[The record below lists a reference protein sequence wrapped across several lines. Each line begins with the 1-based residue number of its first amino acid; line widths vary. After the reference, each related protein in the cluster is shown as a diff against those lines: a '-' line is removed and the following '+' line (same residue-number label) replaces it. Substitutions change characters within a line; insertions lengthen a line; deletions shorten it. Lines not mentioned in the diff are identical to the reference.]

1 MNRRDMLLAPLSPL
15 AAALLGAC
23 GPRDEGDWAPGMAR
37 IVWDRDT
44 CARCGMAIGDRR
56 FAAQLRGGPQDEVV
70 KFDDIGCATSWCVE
84 KVAGRPWINDPAT
97 AVGRGVRRQ
106 GPALAAGARGALR
119 GRAQLPDGLQPGR
132 PCAAAG
138 WQPALRGH
146 GRADGSRL
154 AGPLP
159 PRRESHMKSLW
170 LTARLD
176 LAESLRSRWFA
187 IYTAVFGG
195 IVALLFLFGLT
206 ESRVLGFI
214 GLSRLLVT
222 YIQLT
227 MAIMPI
233 FVLITTVR
241 SVAGDREAG
250 VFEYLLSLPV
260 SLGAWFWGKILGRY
274 LVIFLPVAG
283 AMALAVVIALVKGIE
298 VPWSIFGYYTALL
311 AVMCACFLGLGML
324 ISALARSTDMAQ
336 GAAFMLWLLLLLFL
350 DLILLGVMIQGKLRP
365 EMAVTL
371 ALANP
376 LQVFRTAALALFDP
390 QLIVLGPSA
399 FVILDL
405 FGVAGYKVFA
415 LAYPA
420 LLGLAAAGLG
430 YAVFRRGD
438 LP

>member
-1 MNRRDMLLAPLSPL
+1 
-15 AAALLGAC
+15 
-23 GPRDEGDWAPGMAR
+23 
-37 IVWDRDT
+37 
-44 CARCGMAIGDRR
+44 
-56 FAAQLRGGPQDEVV
+56 
-70 KFDDIGCATSWCVE
+70 
-84 KVAGRPWINDPAT
+84 
-97 AVGRGVRRQ
+97 
-106 GPALAAGARGALR
+106 
-119 GRAQLPDGLQPGR
+119 
-132 PCAAAG
+132 
-138 WQPALRGH
+138 
-146 GRADGSRL
+146 
-154 AGPLP
+154 
-159 PRRESHMKSLW
+159 MKQLW

-176 LAESLRSRWFA
+176 IVESLRARWFL
-187 IYTAVFGG
+187 IYTGVFGG

-227 MAIMPI
+227 MAILPI

-274 LVIFLPVAG
+274 IVVFAPVFL
-283 AMALAVVIALVKGIE
+283 AMLAAVLIAMVKEIE
-298 VPWSIFGYYTALL
+298 IPWGMFGYYTGLL
-311 AVMCACFLGLGML
+311 ATMALCFLGLGML
-324 ISALARSTDMAQ
+324 ISAVARSTDMAQ
-336 GAAFMLWLLLLLFL
+336 GAAFMTWLVLLLFL
-350 DLILLGVMIQGKLRP
+350 DLILLGIMIQGRIAP
-365 EMAVTL
+365 EIAVGI

-399 FVILDL
+399 FVILDT
-405 FGVAGYKVFA
+405 FGVAGYKLFA

-420 LLGLAAAGLG
+420 ALGLVAAGLG
-430 YAVFRRGD
+430 FFIFRRGD

>member
-1 MNRRDMLLAPLSPL
+1 
-15 AAALLGAC
+15 
-23 GPRDEGDWAPGMAR
+23 
-37 IVWDRDT
+37 
-44 CARCGMAIGDRR
+44 
-56 FAAQLRGGPQDEVV
+56 
-70 KFDDIGCATSWCVE
+70 
-84 KVAGRPWINDPAT
+84 
-97 AVGRGVRRQ
+97 
-106 GPALAAGARGALR
+106 
-119 GRAQLPDGLQPGR
+119 
-132 PCAAAG
+132 
-138 WQPALRGH
+138 
-146 GRADGSRL
+146 
-154 AGPLP
+154 
-159 PRRESHMKSLW
+159 MKSFW

-187 IYTAVFGG
+187 IYTLVFGG

-227 MAIMPI
+227 MAILPI

-250 VFEYLLSLPV
+250 VYEYLLSLPV
-260 SLGAWFWGKILGRY
+260 SLAAWFWGKIVGRY
-274 LVIFLPVAG
+274 LVIFLPVFG
-283 AMALAVVIALVKGIE
+283 AMALAVGIALVKGIA
-298 VPWSIFGYYTALL
+298 VPWAIFGYYTALL
-311 AVMCACFLGLGML
+311 AVMCGCFLGLGML

-336 GAAFMLWLLLLLFL
+336 GAAFLLWLVLLLFL
-350 DLILLGVMIQGKLRP
+350 DLILLGVMIQGKLPP
-365 EMAVTL
+365 ETAVTL

-399 FVILDL
+399 YVILDL
-405 FGVAGYKVFA
+405 FGVAGYKAFA

-420 LLGLAAAGLG
+420 ALGLLAAMVG